1 MNLEFICCI
10 LYGLNDIY
18 EKRNILNKKIKSK
31 NKFKSSNNFN
41 SLGFNSTSNN
51 YSTYN
56 SMNDISNDKFAE
68 NENINEETK
77 AKILSNLEDSEFV
90 EKIVSQSKT
99 FKFSYLKLFN
109 ENDFIDKEEEK
120 SSDLNNNTIK
130 DNNDYIGLEYR
141 KSILSE
147 YEEDSSYIT
156 KEVRANTYMTSF
168 DAEIIE
174 YCPSVFL
181 HLRKEENLDYDDMI
195 YSINPFK
202 NTQNML
208 NLKESA
214 GKSGSFFF
222 FSHDNRFIIKTVKD
236 HELETLLNY
245 FMVQYYPHIINNP
258 DSLLT
263 RIYGIFTVVL
273 G

>member
-1 MNLEFICCI
+1 MSRMMNLEFICCI

-18 EKRNILNKKIKSK
+18 EKRNILQKSKKSK
-31 NKFKSSNNFN
+31 NKFKSSNNFGVSSN
-41 SLGFNSTSNN
+41 NFNSTTSL
-51 YSTYN
+51 
-56 SMNDISNDKFAE
+56 NDFSKDKYPEND
-68 NENINEETK
+68 NLQEESRIK
-77 AKILSNLEDSEFV
+77 LLSNIDNLEYV
-90 EKIVSQSKT
+90 EKLVNQTKT

-109 ENDFIDKEEEK
+109 ENDFIEKDKEKLEE
-120 SSDLNNNTIK
+120 SRNYTIK
-130 DNNDYIGLEYR
+130 ENNEYIGLEYR

-147 YEEDSSYIT
+147 YEEDSSYMT
-156 KEVRANTYMTSF
+156 KEYRANTVMSCF

-174 YCPSVFL
+174 YCPSIFL

-202 NTQNML
+202 NTDNML

-236 HELETLLNY
+236 HELETLFNF
-245 FMVQYYPHIINNP
+245 FMIQYYPHIINNP